1 MATNPSY
8 CVHTDV
14 KDVYPQ
20 IDEFDTKTAIYGWTQ
35 HTASGDQDIW
45 YADNTGLIPNLYR
58 DGKNLTATEETSL
71 NNITGENEWYY
82 DSQKD
87 RLHLNTGVG
96 EANKNPNDMLIEG
109 GEDWNTHV
117 TDIIRKSSAYLDS
130 RIDANLPRRQFKNSD
145 GEYDYLIIRTTA
157 LITAS
162 FLIKAHN
169 PMSELLEKFEEEYNF
184 NIELINSGKSK
195 LSYQVS
201 GDSSKGYIKEI
212 VSPQTTNA
220 NGGLYIVDTRG
231 HYSGTYDRIKVA
243 INTTGIMGV
252 ATYDVEIKDSTRVK
266 NNKVVE
272 NEIINGDYQDLAGGL
287 QIRFQGKNDS
297 SIATQDDEWEIEVFG
312 TQESLDDNIGAV
324 KYTSMTRTSR
334 PFRKGYG
341 YRI

>member
-8 CVHTDV
+8 CVHSDV
-14 KDVYPQ
+14 KDIYPQ
-20 IDEFDTKTAIYGWTQ
+20 IDEFDTKTAIYGWIQ
-35 HTASGDQDIW
+35 HTVTDDQDIW
-45 YADNTGLIPNLYR
+45 YVDNTGLIPNLYR
-58 DGKNLTATEETSL
+58 DGKNLTGTEETSL

-82 DSQKD
+82 DSQGD

-96 EANKNPNDMLIEG
+96 ADNKNPNDMLIEG
-109 GEDWNTHV
+109 GEDWTSHV

-162 FLIKAHN
+162 FLIKAHD
-169 PMSELLEKFEEEYNF
+169 PMSQLLEKFEEEYNF
-184 NIELINSGKSK
+184 NIELINSGKAK

-201 GDSSKGYIKEI
+201 GDSSKGVVKE
-212 VSPQTTNA
+212 VSVSGA
-220 NGGLYIVDTRG
+220 LKIVDTRG
-231 HYSGTYDRIKVA
+231 RYSGIYDRLKVKISTA
-243 INTTGIMGV
+243 GV
-252 ATYDVEIKDSTRVK
+252 VGTAKYDVYAKDSDSLK
-266 NNKVVE
+266 ADKVVDA
-272 NEIINGDYQDLAGGL
+272 EIINGDYQQLAGGL
-287 QIRFQGKNDS
+287 QIRFQGVNDS
-297 SIATQDDEWEIEVFG
+297 STATINDEWEIEVFG